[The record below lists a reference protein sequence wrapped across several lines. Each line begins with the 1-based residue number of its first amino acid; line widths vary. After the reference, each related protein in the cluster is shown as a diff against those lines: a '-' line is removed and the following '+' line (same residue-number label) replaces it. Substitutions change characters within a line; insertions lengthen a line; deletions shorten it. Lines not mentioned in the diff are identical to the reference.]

1 MKQYTIFDLFQFVLT
16 MIVPIILFIMQVL
29 WDVSWTLGI
38 EDWIYDYDIFA
49 ITDATP
55 VVLIYAIVNSHCL
68 HFCKYHRLMMYGSL
82 ASYSVYYVLPNLE
95 PLTHNIITWL
105 FLLIALLGF
114 IITTFRFITQIYR
127 YARKIYTI
135 LRAGVHRR
143 HRQTT

>member
-38 EDWIYDYDIFA
+38 EEWIYHYDIFA

-55 VVLIYAIVNSHCL
+55 IFLVYAIVNSHCL

-114 IITTFRFITQIYR
+114 IITMFRFITQIYR
-127 YARKIYTI
+127 YARKLYMI
-135 LRAGVHRR
+135 LRAGVYRR
-143 HRQTT
+143 HRQTS